1 MYLDSCIVVKLL
13 VPEPDSAAFESALR
27 GQSLST
33 SELAFAEVSSA
44 LLGRERAGG
53 LGARDRERAWAQFRR
68 WIEHE
73 EIALAPLDSSVLRK
87 AQRFLEHCHPRIPLR
102 TLDAIHLATADMV
115 MEGPLCTTDRRL
127 RDAAAHLGLE
137 VFPPA

>member
-1 MYLDSCIVVKLL
+1 MYLDSCIIVKLL
-13 VPEPDSAAFESALR
+13 APEPDSATFERALR
-27 GQSLST
+27 GQPLTT

-44 LLGRERAGG
+44 LLARERAGG
-53 LGARDRERAWAQFRR
+53 LGGQDRERAWQQFRR

-73 EIALAPLDSSVLRK
+73 EIALAPLDSAVLRK
-87 AQRFLEHCHPRIPLR
+87 AQRFLEQCHPKVPLR

-127 RDAAAHLGLE
+127 REAATQLGLE